1 MRLSHLQPHAFK
13 WHIFHGKRR
22 AKDREMLSQFD
33 VVITTFQSVSMEWK
47 NYMSYSGSS
56 SNLLFSLH
64 WHRVAL
70 DEGE

>member
-1 MRLSHLQPHAFK
+1 
-13 WHIFHGKRR
+13 
-22 AKDREMLSQFD
+22 MLSQFD